1 MALGANTLNDQNIE
15 WQSPYSLKGI
25 SVALSH
31 CGLGFIRVLRFA
43 VMALRLIPRPPCD
56 SDEVRWEFVT
66 RNIMYKCSMIHSW
79 DVVVLTFFSTS
90 IGKRSKVDR
99 SASHFGR
106 CLKFMELQGMF
117 SVVCESPRNRG
128 WPSMSIQ
135 LDAPRPAI
143 HGRQST
149 KVGTMRPR
157 AAVVIGFVWLFPIPH
172 SPFPHSPSPHAT
184 SSM

>member
-15 WQSPYSLKGI
+15 WQSPYSIKGV

-31 CGLGFIRVLRFA
+31 YGLVFIRVLRFA

-106 CLKFMELQGMF
+106 CLKVMELQGMF
-117 SVVCESPRNRG
+117 SVVCESPRNRVG
-128 WPSMSIQ
+128 PRCPSSWMLPGPQSMG
-135 LDAPRPAI
+135 DN
-143 HGRQST
+143 RQ
-149 KVGTMRPR
+149 K
-157 AAVVIGFVWLFPIPH
+157 
-172 SPFPHSPSPHAT
+172 
-184 SSM
+184 